1 MNEWLKR
8 LTESI
13 RNLWAKGTVVQK
25 IVLFALVALVIV
37 AIVLA
42 ASLSSRPTTV
52 RLFNSPVTDQTART
66 RILDKLSEQNVEAYV
81 TDDGYISVGDER
93 TARRSVRIVLQS
105 KLVDDGRRTK
115 RAS

>member
-25 IVLFALVALVIV
+25 VVLFALVALVIV

-52 RLFNSPVTDQTART
+52 RLFNSPVTDETART

-93 TARRSVRIVLQS
+93 TARRSNS
-105 KLVDDGRRTK
+105 
-115 RAS
+115 